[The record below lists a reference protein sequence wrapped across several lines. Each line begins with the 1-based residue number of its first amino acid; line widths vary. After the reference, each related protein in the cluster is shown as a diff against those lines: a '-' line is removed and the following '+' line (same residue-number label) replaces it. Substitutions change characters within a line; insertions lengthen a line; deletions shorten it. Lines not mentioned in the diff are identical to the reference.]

1 VWDRLR
7 PAMSENY
14 LNGVA
19 SMSSSTLSLM
29 QKVELLKQ
37 IANNPNIPSPPTV
50 ILKVLEKASQPDCTI
65 GDLCQIIQMDPGL
78 SANILRV
85 VNSATFGLSRAVTSI
100 QRALAVVGLK
110 SARLL
115 ILAISFPKMQ
125 KTQKLYQSQKQRYWK
140 SSIAGAI
147 VAKEL
152 SKRMP
157 NLDAEDNMAAGLLR
171 DMGELILHQIF
182 PDAYHQ
188 VLQTPAELLVNGQCE
203 LEEQLCGLN
212 HAEVSAFL
220 LDRWRMPT
228 DITEAIRHHHD
239 PEAGTYSSPKAKDR
253 AVLLQFATRAAQLLA
268 HPDQPLILKELLEV
282 AKTHFQMSDAE
293 VNEFLIPLS
302 RKTTD
307 FAALLQVDIGD
318 NNDYQKILA
327 RAGEELVNLT
337 MSANLDNQRA
347 QEQSRQAESE
357 ARRWKHEAVF
367 DPLTKVFN
375 RRFLET
381 RLREL
386 FDRPPHKERAFGLL
400 FIDLDGFKL
409 LNDRNGHLFG
419 DYVLQQVADCLNRLV
434 RQGDIVARYG
444 GDEFCILAE
453 PMDEVGSQA
462 LSRRAWEQIN
472 ALTIRQ
478 GDLEGKV
485 GASIGAVYCN
495 EQTKWHSPD
504 ELLSATDK
512 AMYHAKTLGKNR
524 VVFLGTIKDAD
535 PKSVELIVKQA
546 GAAQSFA

>member
-1 VWDRLR
+1 
-7 PAMSENY
+7 
-14 LNGVA
+14 
-19 SMSSSTLSLM
+19 M

-125 KTQKLYQSQKQRYWK
+125 KTQKLDQIQRQRYWK
-140 SSIAGAI
+140 GSIAGAI

-152 SKRMP
+152 SKRTP
-157 NLDAEDNMAAGLLR
+157 GLDAEDNMAAALLR

-182 PDAYHQ
+182 PEAYQ
-188 VLQTPAELLVNGQCE
+188 EVLKLSADVLVNGQCDA
-203 LEEQLCGLN
+203 EEQHCGLN
-212 HAEVSAFL
+212 HAEVSAFI

-228 DITEAIRHHHD
+228 DITEAIRHHHAPD
-239 PEAGTYSSPKAKDR
+239 AGTYTSPKAKER
-253 AVLLQFATRAAQLLA
+253 AMLLQFATRAAQLLA
-268 HPDQPLILKELLEV
+268 HPDQPIVLKELLEV
-282 AKTHFQMSDAE
+282 AANHFGMSESD

-347 QEQSRQAESE
+347 QEQSRAAESE
-357 ARRWKHEAVF
+357 ARRWKQEAVF

-386 FDRPPHKERAFGLL
+386 FDRPPHKERVFGLL
-400 FIDLDGFKL
+400 FIDLDGFKQV
-409 LNDRNGHLFG
+409 NDRNGHLFG
-419 DYVLQQVADCLNRLV
+419 DYVLQQVAECLNRLV

-453 PMDEVGSQA
+453 PLDEIGAQA
-462 LSRRAWEQIN
+462 LSRRAWERIN
-472 ALTIRQ
+472 ALILRQ
-478 GDLEGKV
+478 GELEGKV
-485 GASIGAVYCN
+485 GASIGAIYCN
-495 EQTKWHSPD
+495 EHTKWNSPD
-504 ELLSATDK
+504 ELLAAADK
-512 AMYHAKTLGKNR
+512 AMYHAKTHGKNR
-524 VVFLGTIKDAD
+524 VIFLGTIKDTD
-535 PKSVELIVKQA
+535 PKNVESMVNQV
-546 GAAQSFA
+546 GAAQRIA